1 MKVLVLGSGGREHA
15 ISWKLAQ
22 DDRVETVF
30 CIPGNGGTAQEEKC
44 QNLKIDI
51 NNFDEI
57 IDFVK
62 NNNIELTV
70 VGPEDPLAKGIVNRF
85 EEENLLIFGPRK
97 EAAMME
103 SSKAF
108 AKDIMMA
115 ANIPTADYKEFTDF
129 ESAKDYVTEK
139 GAPIV
144 VKADGLAAGKGVTVA
159 STVEMAVDALK
170 EIFEDKVF
178 GKENI
183 KVVIEEF
190 MEGEEATY
198 LAITDGENILPL
210 SVSQDH
216 KQVYDG
222 DKGPNTGGMGAYS
235 PAPIVDD
242 EKMNFV
248 TEKIARPMIAELK
261 KRGITY
267 KGVIYAGLMVNGDS
281 IKVVEFNAR
290 FGDPE
295 CEVVLSKIKSGL
307 LDVLI
312 DAAKGNM
319 TDSMKKLEINDV
331 SVTCV
336 ILISGGYPK
345 SYESG
350 FEITGIE
357 EANLIEN
364 IKVFHAGTKLSEEN
378 NKYSKV
384 LTSGGRVLCVTAN
397 GQTLKESIDTA
408 YKGVSKI
415 NFNNM
420 AYRKDIAAKGLRK

>member
-1 MKVLVLGSGGREHA
+1 MNILVLGSGGREHA

-22 DDRVETVF
+22 DERVDTIF

-44 QNLKIDI
+44 ENLKINI
-51 NNFDEI
+51 NNMDELVS
-57 IDFVK
+57 FVK
-62 NNNIELTV
+62 NNNIDFTI
-70 VGPEDPLAKGIVNRF
+70 VGPEDPLSKGIVNRF

-108 AKDIMMA
+108 AKDVMMK
-115 ANIPTADYKEFTDF
+115 ANIPTAKYKEFNNF
-129 ESAKDYVTEK
+129 EDAKKYILEV

-159 STVEMAVDALK
+159 NSEDSAIEALK
-170 EIFEDKVF
+170 EIFHDKIF
-178 GKENI
+178 GSENI

-222 DKGPNTGGMGAYS
+222 DMGPNTGGMGAYT
-235 PAPIVDD
+235 PAPIINN
-242 EKMNFV
+242 EKMDYV
-248 TEKIARPMIAELK
+248 TEKIARPMIQELK
-261 KRGITY
+261 NRGITY
-267 KGVIYAGLMVNGDS
+267 KGVIYAGLMVKDDN
-281 IKVVEFNAR
+281 IRVVEFNAR

-295 CEVVLSKIKSGL
+295 CEVVLTKIKSGL
-307 LDVLI
+307 LDVLM
-312 DAAKGNM
+312 DAARGNM
-319 TDSMKKLEINDV
+319 SESMKNLVINDIAA
-331 SVTCV
+331 TCV

-345 SYESG
+345 DYETG
-350 FEITGIE
+350 FEIDGIE
-357 EANLIEN
+357 SANLIEN

-378 NKYSKV
+378 NKYSKT
-384 LTSGGRVLCVTAN
+384 LTSGGRVLCVTASAN
-397 GQTLKESIDTA
+397 TLKESIDLA
-408 YKGVSKI
+408 YTGVSKI
-415 NFNNM
+415 SFKNM
-420 AYRKDIAAKGLRK
+420 AYRKDIGAKGLK

>member
-44 QNLKIDI
+44 QNLKIDV